1 VADSPQDG
9 TRRAQLGLLYAFLGR
24 KEDALRE
31 GQKAMELKPISHDVI
46 EGAIVEN
53 FYTLICAHVG
63 ETEKAIS
70 QIERLLTVPFA
81 VDYADES
88 ITLADLRQRWEWD
101 PLRNDPRFQKILAG
115 PEPATSY
122 K

>member
-1 VADSPQDG
+1 
-9 TRRAQLGLLYAFLGR
+9 
-24 KEDALRE
+24 
-31 GQKAMELKPISHDVI
+31 MELKPISRDVI
-46 EGAIVEN
+46 EGAVVED
-53 FYTLICAHVG
+53 FYTLVCVYTG
-63 ETEKAIS
+63 EKDKAIS
-70 QIERLLTVPFA
+70 RIERLLTVPFA